1 MIQKLFYNYV
11 SSYRAFYILYKISN
25 GLNGKSSV
33 DHERHG
39 PC

>member
-11 SSYRAFYILYKISN
+11 SYRAFYILYKISN
-25 GLNGKSSV
+25 SLNGKSSV
-33 DHERHG
+33 DHRRHG